1 MLVTGNG
8 DFPSLALN
16 QGDMHMTIFNGLLG
30 QVCLTGGI
38 ALSCVDGIDLLYDI
52 GEVSQGYFLAQIR
65 FRNLVEAVGL
75 DDCRFIYG
83 DFIQDK
89 LYFSFPCTGRHFCI
103 ALNLLVLLL
112 PVFLHLLTQTLT
124 LSLLTLTAHLQTGI
138 IPGNYRWWRCQSNGA
153 TTEAQCGHQYNCQ
166 ISFPCIEHIP
176 ASWNL

>member
-89 LYFSFPCTGRHFCI
+89 LYFSFPCTGRRFGI
-103 ALNLLVLLL
+103 ALDFLVLFF
-112 PVFLHLLTQTLT
+112 PVFLHLLAQTLT

-138 IPGNYRWWRCQSNGA
+138 ITNWRRCCHSSAA
-153 TTEAQCGHQYNCQ
+153 TTNTQYCQ
-166 ISFPCIEHIP
+166 QHSCQFSFPDSEHIP
-176 ASWNL
+176 ASRNL